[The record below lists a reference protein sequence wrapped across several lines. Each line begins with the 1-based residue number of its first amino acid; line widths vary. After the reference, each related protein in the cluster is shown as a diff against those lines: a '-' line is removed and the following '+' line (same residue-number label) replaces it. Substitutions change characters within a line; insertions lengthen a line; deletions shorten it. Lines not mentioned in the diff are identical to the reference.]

1 MIKRWSIVAYLLG
14 IIGLLLRFYAS
25 AYPEETEIWYSEFFY
40 FHLRTFYQW
49 IFGWIPFPVIY
60 ILLPL
65 MVFGLISML
74 FISRRK
80 RSAGWRESLV
90 MVFHLGAYL
99 SALFFLFLVL
109 WGYNYCRMPMEQR
122 LNMHVQPLTQAELR
136 VEFIRVTD
144 QLIAARS
151 RWNEQY
157 PTHLEQKI
165 AVEVS
170 GWLAQQGYRTGHRI
184 RGRVL
189 QPDGIML
196 RIGTAGFYFPYSGEG
211 HVDAGLHPLQV
222 PAVMAHELAH
232 GHGFGDEGVCN
243 FIAYASGIQS
253 KEPLIVYSAYLSY
266 WRTVAAQYRSLNATD
281 YLVIRSCLS
290 DDIEHDLRS
299 INNRMALY
307 PDLFPQWR
315 DAVYERYL
323 KTQGIAEGM
332 KSYHKVIMLAVAFQK
347 RKFQNHG

>member
-14 IIGLLLRFYAS
+14 IIGLLVRFYAS
-25 AYPEETEIWYSEFFY
+25 AHPKVTELWYSEFFY
-40 FHLRTFYQW
+40 FHLRAVYDW
-49 IFGWIPFPVIY
+49 MFGWIPFPVIY

-65 MVFGLISML
+65 MVFGLIRMF
-74 FISRRK
+74 FIKRHN
-80 RSAGWRESLV
+80 RSAGWLGNFVV
-90 MVFHLGAYL
+90 MFHTGAYL
-99 SALFFLFLVL
+99 SGLFFLFLVL
-109 WGYNYCRMPMEQR
+109 WGYNYCRMPLELR
-122 LNMHVQPLTQAELR
+122 LNINVQPLSEAELR
-136 VEFIRVTD
+136 DEFIRATD
-144 QLIAARS
+144 QLVAARS
-151 RWNEQY
+151 NWNQQY
-157 PTHLEQKI
+157 PTNLEQKI
-165 AVEVS
+165 ADEVS
-170 GWLAQQGYRTGHRI
+170 DWLAQQGYRTGHRI

-189 QPDGIML
+189 HPDGIML

-253 KEPLIVYSAYLSY
+253 KEPLVVYSAYLSY
-266 WRTVAAQYRSLNATD
+266 WRTVAAQYRSLNATE
-281 YLVIRSCLS
+281 YQVIRSCLS
-290 DDIEHDLRS
+290 EDIEHDLRS
-299 INNRMALY
+299 ISSRMALY

-347 RKFQNHG
+347 RKFQSHG